1 MTRQTSGKTLLQI
14 NFTHHLPDADYQ
26 ALTAQ
31 VAPAIAEVEGLEWKI
46 FLTGSDRRA
55 GGVYLFR
62 DEAAADAYLN
72 GPLIT
77 GLRGHP
83 AICELQIRKSG
94 IMESVTAVTRGP
106 VGIREVRLRA
116 A

>member
-1 MTRQTSGKTLLQI
+1 MTNQTSGKTLLQI
-14 NFTHHLPDADYQ
+14 NFTHDLRDEEYQ
-26 ALTAQ
+26 ALTAR
-31 VAPAIAEVEGLEWKI
+31 VAPAIAEVDGLEWKI

-72 GPLIT
+72 GPIIT

-83 AICELQIRKSG
+83 AIGEPQIRKSG
-94 IMESVTAVTRGP
+94 IMADITAVTRGP
-106 VGIREVRLRA
+106 ANGPELPA
-116 A
+116 T